1 MYTVFSLWDTYR
13 ALHPLLNIIDQ
24 QRSGDFLYTFLNQFR
39 QSGYLPMWELSSQE
53 TWCMIGYHAVP
64 VIWDAYTKGIHDYD
78 AQEML
83 KAMIVTANL
92 NKLGR
97 PEYAKFGFVPGDMEN
112 ESVSK
117 TLEYAYDDWCIAM
130 YAYAIGNNDSGAIH
144 AAVPEPSVA
153 LMGLLG
159 LGMLLKRRRA

>member
-1 MYTVFSLWDTYR
+1 
-13 ALHPLLNIIDQ
+13 
-24 QRSGDFLYTFLNQFR
+24 
-39 QSGYLPMWELSSQE
+39 
-53 TWCMIGYHAVP
+53 MIGYHAVP
-64 VIWDAYTKGIHDYD
+64 VMWDAYTKGIHDYD

-130 YAYAIGNNDSGAIH
+130 FAYATAFLESS
-144 AAVPEPSVA
+144 AASF
-153 LMGLLG
+153 L
-159 LGMLLKRRRA
+159 